1 MRGSALRLDCGPM
14 DPRDGLHPT
23 LEDVACTACG
33 AGVPGDRLRIL
44 ARRDD
49 LTFVESRCDTCG
61 SRTVALLIAATEPGG
76 RPFLDVA
83 TDRPVRPGSSSP
95 SVVTSADVHAMRADL
110 AAWRGDLRRLIGA
123 R

>member
-1 MRGSALRLDCGPM
+1 M
-14 DPRDGLHPT
+14 DPRDGLRPT

-33 AGVPGDRLRIL
+33 AGVPADRLRIL

-49 LTFVESRCDTCG
+49 LTFVGSRCDACG
-61 SRTVALLIAATEPGG
+61 SDTVALLTAAVEPDG

-83 TDRPVRPGSSSP
+83 TDRPSPDGTSSAGP
-95 SVVTSADVHAMRADL
+95 ITSADVHAMRADL
-110 AAWRGDLRRLIGA
+110 AVWRGDLRRLLGA

>member
-1 MRGSALRLDCGPM
+1 M
-14 DPRDGLHPT
+14 DPRDGLRPT

-33 AGVPGDRLRIL
+33 AGVPADRIRIL

-49 LTFVESRCDTCG
+49 LAFVESRCDACG
-61 SRTVALLIAATEPGG
+61 SPTVALLIAAAEPDG

-83 TDRPVRPGSSSP
+83 TDRPPRAAASS
-95 SVVTSADVHAMRADL
+95 TDRITTADVHAMRADL
-110 AAWRGDLRRLIGA
+110 AVWRGDLRRLLGA

>member
-1 MRGSALRLDCGPM
+1 M
-14 DPRDGLHPT
+14 DPRDGHRPT

-33 AGVPGDRLRIL
+33 AGVPADRLRIL

-49 LTFVESRCDTCG
+49 LTFVESRCDACG
-61 SRTVALLIAATEPGG
+61 SATVAILIAATEPGG

-83 TDRPVRPGSSSP
+83 TDRPALPGGSAP
-95 SVVTSADVHAMRADL
+95 ATITAADVHAMRADL
-110 AAWRGDLRRLIGA
+110 AVWRGDLRRLLGA

>member
-1 MRGSALRLDCGPM
+1 M
-14 DPRDGLHPT
+14 DPRDGLRPT

-33 AGVPGDRLRIL
+33 AGVPADRLRIL

-49 LTFVESRCDTCG
+49 LTFVETRCDACG
-61 SRTVALLIAATEPGG
+61 SLTLALLIAAVEPDG

-83 TDRPVRPGSSSP
+83 TDRPARAEASP
-95 SVVTSADVHAMRADL
+95 ADRITSADVHAMRADL
-110 AAWRGDLRRLIGA
+110 AVWRGDLRRLLGA

>member
-1 MRGSALRLDCGPM
+1 M
-14 DPRDGLHPT
+14 DPRDGLRPT

-33 AGVPGDRLRIL
+33 AGVPADRLRIL

-49 LTFVESRCDTCG
+49 LTFVESCCGACG
-61 SRTVALLIAATEPGG
+61 SSAVALLIAAVEPDG

-83 TDRPVRPGSSSP
+83 TDRPPRTRMASADPI
-95 SVVTSADVHAMRADL
+95 TSADVHAMRADL
-110 AAWRGDLRRLIGA
+110 AVWRGDLRRLLGA

>member
-1 MRGSALRLDCGPM
+1 M
-14 DPRDGLHPT
+14 DPRDGLRPT

-33 AGVPGDRLRIL
+33 AGVPADRLRIL

-49 LTFVESRCDTCG
+49 LTFVGSRCDTCG
-61 SRTVALLIAATEPGG
+61 SDTVALLIAAIEPDG

-83 TDRPVRPGSSSP
+83 TDRPPRAPSSSTDP
-95 SVVTSADVHAMRADL
+95 ITSADVHAMRADL
-110 AAWRGDLRRLIGA
+110 AVWRGDLRRLLGA